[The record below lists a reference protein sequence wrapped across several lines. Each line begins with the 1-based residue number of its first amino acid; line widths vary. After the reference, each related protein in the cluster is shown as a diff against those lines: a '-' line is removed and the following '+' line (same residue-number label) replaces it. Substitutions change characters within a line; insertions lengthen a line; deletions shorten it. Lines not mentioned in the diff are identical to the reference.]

1 MEGHLLKKAFPIQE
15 FYRPLLLFISGN
27 SPLLLL
33 LRAGLGR
40 AVIYKINAIE
50 KERRAYGSGVAA
62 AADDTQCAASGVILY
77 HGTI

>member
-27 SPLLLL
+27 SLLL
-33 LRAGLGR
+33 LRAGPCSY
-40 AVIYKINAIE
+40 IYKINAIE

-62 AADDTQCAASGVILY
+62 ADDTQCAASGVILY
-77 HGTI
+77 GTI